1 MERDPAIAGHHRAKP
16 GSERMTMS
24 QPRPHPE
31 TRARA
36 KAMAD
41 ETHSRIAHQVGVK
54 GAPFSKT
61 YSNEVAAS
69 AAAWRQS
76 LHIDDETYHCALQYA
91 SESVALRA
99 KIEELRSKHN

>member
-1 MERDPAIAGHHRAKP
+1 
-16 GSERMTMS
+16 MS
-24 QPRPHPE
+24 KYQPLPE

-69 AAAWRQS
+69 AGAWRHA
-76 LHIDDETYHCALQYA
+76 LHVDDETYHCALQYA

-99 KIEELRSKHN
+99 KIEALRSKHSKRWAFWR